1 MTAYDR
7 GNQVGRCGS
16 KLETALRGAESRLR
30 VACGKWKEEIRE
42 HPGKAV
48 FLAAAG
54 GYVCHRLHAR
64 SLLFTGLKIL
74 AAFTPPTL
82 FALGLCRV
90 AEICKVR
97 DAEWSGSA
105 DNETA
110 PSSAEAS
117 TRILV
122 TDA

>member
-1 MTAYDR
+1 M
-7 GNQVGRCGS
+7 
-16 KLETALRGAESRLR
+16 ETALRGAESRLR
-30 VACGKWKEEIRE
+30 AACGKWKEEIRE
-42 HPGKAV
+42 HPGKSI

-64 SLLFTGLKIL
+64 SLLFTGFKIL
-74 AAFTPPTL
+74 TAFTPPTL
-82 FALGLCRV
+82 LALGLCKV

-105 DNETA
+105 GNETA
-110 PSSAEAS
+110 PATADDP
-117 TRILV
+117 TLIVV